1 MTRDSKRSSNE
12 RYQYGI
18 CLNDECPKCKAKEVQ
33 QIPMRKEFVCQNPE
47 CGKPLRECPP
57 PKKRNGKLPL
67 IIGIAILLI
76 GGIIAAILA
85 LGGKSEP
92 VTLTLNKQQVEL
104 FVGESDTIVA
114 LVEPEDLNLP
124 VSWSSSDESV
134 AMIGTS
140 GIVRAIGE
148 GQATMT
154 AIVQPKK
161 GDAVSAKVTVTVV
174 APAVEEKPV
183 EDSLTVE
190 PAETDTV
197 STVEIEQ
204 PKPVVEQPKEK
215 PAQPKA
221 SKLDL
226 GYATYEPMEGASGIK
241 DGKPHGN
248 GIMRFKSRQTIPGT
262 VDCVAEPGEWV
273 NGMWRDGKV
282 NAGTWYRNDGN
293 QVIVK
298 LGQRYNK

>member
-1 MTRDSKRSSNE
+1 MEKKIGVCNNPDCDL
-12 RYQYGI
+12 
-18 CLNDECPKCKAKEVQ
+18 CLNREHQE
-33 QIPMRKEFVCQNPE
+33 IEFGEEFVCRE
-47 CGKPLRECPP
+47 CGKPLKELEE
-57 PKKRNGKLPL
+57 KKKKKKKSGNKLP
-67 IIGIAILLI
+67 IIIITAILII

-134 AMIGTS
+134 AMVGTS

-148 GQATMT
+148 GQATLT
-154 AIVQPKK
+154 ALAQPKK
-161 GDAVSAKVTVTVV
+161 GEPITALVAINVIVPAIEEEPVKDTLAEVPNEVDIVSEV
-174 APAVEEKPV
+174 AE
-183 EDSLTVE
+183 
-190 PAETDTV
+190 
-197 STVEIEQ
+197 EQ
-204 PKPVVEQPKEK
+204 PKPTVQQPKEK
-215 PAQPKA
+215 PNKPKA
-221 SKLDL
+221 STLDL

>member
-1 MTRDSKRSSNE
+1 MEKKIGVCNNPDCDL
-12 RYQYGI
+12 
-18 CLNDECPKCKAKEVQ
+18 CLNREHQE
-33 QIPMRKEFVCQNPE
+33 IEFGEEFVCRE
-47 CGKPLRECPP
+47 CGKPLKELEE
-57 PKKRNGKLPL
+57 KKKKKSGNKLPIIIIVAIL
-67 IIGIAILLI
+67 IIG
-76 GGIIAAILA
+76 GIVAAIFA

-104 FVGESDTIVA
+104 LVGESDTIVA
-114 LVEPEDLNLP
+114 VVEPEDMT
-124 VSWSSSDESV
+124 VSWSSSNESI
-134 AMIGTS
+134 AMVGAS

-148 GQATMT
+148 GQATLT
-154 AIVQPKK
+154 ALVQPKK
-161 GDAVSAKVTVTVV
+161 GEPITALVAVNVIAPEIEEEPVKDTLVVEPNEEDAVSAVTV
-174 APAVEEKPV
+174 
-183 EDSLTVE
+183 
-190 PAETDTV
+190 
-197 STVEIEQ
+197 EQ
-204 PKPVVEQPKEK
+204 PQPTVQQPKEK
-215 PAQPKA
+215 PNKPKV
-221 SKLDL
+221 STLDL

>member
-1 MTRDSKRSSNE
+1 MEKKIGVCNNPDCDL
-12 RYQYGI
+12 
-18 CLNDECPKCKAKEVQ
+18 CLNREHQE
-33 QIPMRKEFVCQNPE
+33 IEFGEEFVCRE
-47 CGKPLRECPP
+47 CGKPLKELEE
-57 PKKRNGKLPL
+57 KKKKKKSSSKLP
-67 IIGIAILLI
+67 II
-76 GGIIAAILA
+76 IIAAILIIGGIVAAIFA

-104 FVGESDTIVA
+104 LVGESDTIVA
-114 LVEPEDLNLP
+114 VVEPEDMT
-124 VSWSSSDESV
+124 VSWSSSNESI
-134 AMIGTS
+134 AMVGAS

-148 GQATMT
+148 GQATLT
-154 AIVQPKK
+154 ALVQPKK
-161 GDAVSAKVTVTVV
+161 GEPITALVAVNVIAPEIEEEPVKDTLVVEPNEEDAVSAVTV
-174 APAVEEKPV
+174 
-183 EDSLTVE
+183 
-190 PAETDTV
+190 
-197 STVEIEQ
+197 EQ
-204 PKPVVEQPKEK
+204 PQPTVQQPKEK
-215 PAQPKA
+215 PNKPKV
-221 SKLDL
+221 STLDL

>member
-1 MTRDSKRSSNE
+1 MEKKIGVCNNPDCDL
-12 RYQYGI
+12 
-18 CLNDECPKCKAKEVQ
+18 CLNREHQE
-33 QIPMRKEFVCQNPE
+33 IEFGEEFVCRE
-47 CGKPLRECPP
+47 CGKPLKELEE
-57 PKKRNGKLPL
+57 KKKKKSGNKLP
-67 IIGIAILLI
+67 II
-76 GGIIAAILA
+76 IIAAILIIGGIVAAIFA

-104 FVGESDTIVA
+104 LVGESDTIVA
-114 LVEPEDLNLP
+114 VVEPEDMT
-124 VSWSSSDESV
+124 VSWSSSNESI
-134 AMIGTS
+134 AMVGAS

-148 GQATMT
+148 GQATLT
-154 AIVQPKK
+154 ALVQPKK
-161 GDAVSAKVTVTVV
+161 GEPITALVAVNVIAPEIEEEPVKDTLVVEPNEEDAVSAVTV
-174 APAVEEKPV
+174 
-183 EDSLTVE
+183 
-190 PAETDTV
+190 
-197 STVEIEQ
+197 EQ
-204 PKPVVEQPKEK
+204 PQPTVQQPKEK
-215 PAQPKA
+215 PNKPKV
-221 SKLDL
+221 STLDL